1 MYSPTQN
8 VLVKQGGKR
17 KSLQIQF
24 YTNGRFIYYG
34 RGYSCVVFNRSR
46 ANTKPPF
53 FYQDLTLFQAH
64 NKDVNDPRNN
74 FTTRNVSLP
83 LYPPRLNRHKQER
96 AVSFYTSLHTVQ
108 RSYK

>member
-1 MYSPTQN
+1 MYSPIQN
-8 VLVKQGGKR
+8 VLAKQGEE

-34 RGYSCVVFNRSR
+34 HSFSCVVFNRGR
-46 ANTKPPF
+46 ADTKPPL

-64 NKDVNDPRNN
+64 NKDVNDPCNK

-83 LYPPRLNRHKQER
+83 VHTPRLNRHKQER
-96 AVSFYTSLHTVQ
+96 AVSFYTSLNTVH